1 VLTELVES
9 AHEIDA
15 DRAQQAETR
24 ARETL
29 SSLSVSGDNWEA
41 EQQRLS
47 KYEAKFKRALV
58 RQQVSQFG

>member
-1 VLTELVES
+1 M
-9 AHEIDA
+9 
-15 DRAQQAETR
+15 DRAKQAETR

-29 SSLSVSGDNWEA
+29 SDISVSGDNWEA
-41 EQQRLS
+41 EQQRLT